1 MIRFH
6 DVHKQ
11 FGDLEVLR
19 GIDVTVAKGRV
30 TGLVGPNAA
39 GKTTLAKIVLGM
51 MRATSGR
58 VEIDGRDI
66 AGAHAYRR
74 RLGYMPQ
81 LPRFPE
87 NLNGAELLAMLRD
100 LRGGGRIDEELIE
113 RFELRSHFKTP
124 LRHLSGGTR
133 QKINAALAF
142 AFEPDLLILDEPT
155 AGLDPVASGILKD
168 HVLAS
173 RGAGRT
179 VLITSHIM
187 NELEEVCDDLVF
199 LLDGRI
205 RFAGPV
211 GNILSA
217 TKQSTLER
225 AVAVMMIREVA

>member
-1 MIRFH
+1 MIRFC
-6 DVHKQ
+6 DVHKR
-11 FGDLEVLR
+11 FGELEVLR
-19 GIDVTVAKGRV
+19 GIDTSIAKGRV

-51 MRATSGR
+51 MRPTSGT

-66 AGAHAYRR
+66 DGAYAYRQR
-74 RLGYMPQ
+74 IGYMPQ

-87 NLNGAELLAMLRD
+87 NLNGSELLEMLRD
-100 LRGGGRIDEELIE
+100 LRGGGKIDDELIE
-113 RFELRSHFKTP
+113 RFELRQHFETS

-133 QKINAALAF
+133 QKLNAALAF

-168 HVLAS
+168 HVIAS
-173 RGAGRT
+173 RGAGKT